1 MNVKGSVGAPSTGH
15 AMHLHILAQ
24 YSNTVAELWL
34 FSGLPASFLLKE
46 SLNTKSNV
54 FNPAV
59 EQCKLRSN
67 SVAHRSQSFS

>member
-1 MNVKGSVGAPSTGH
+1 MKVKGSVGAPSTGH
-15 AMHLHILAQ
+15 ARHLHISAQ
-24 YSNTVAELWL
+24 YSNTVAEMWL